1 MVGRGKYVKEQFEYN
16 IEDDNKLRY
25 NDIER
30 AIEDTIALEK
40 LKSESE
46 CIYDLNFKISECDVE
61 GSYVEYIIEDLPVS
75 LYLEGVAFED
85 MLLDAYRVKVPYI
98 TEEGERAMI
107 VYALNEKGEL
117 KMQEET
123 IIGETT
129 HLYVA
134 PEAVNEI
141 IDEQI
146 DEETEKVIYCYS
158 DRYNMSLIYVKT
170 VLNEYLIPFAK
181 ENTLN
186 MDNGKVYTVKQFFKN
201 MNKIFEEK
209 NILGSLE
216 NNGLPYRKIMLWPYI
231 MGISLTGAGVI
242 ATSICM
248 YKLKDRKM

>member
-30 AIEDTIALEK
+30 AIEDTIALGK

-61 GSYVEYIIEDLPVS
+61 GSYVEYPIADLPVS

-107 VYALNEKGEL
+107 VYA
-117 KMQEET
+117 
-123 IIGETT
+123 
-129 HLYVA
+129 
-134 PEAVNEI
+134 
-141 IDEQI
+141 
-146 DEETEKVIYCYS
+146 
-158 DRYNMSLIYVKT
+158 
-170 VLNEYLIPFAK
+170 LNEYLIPFAK

-216 NNGLPYRKIMLWPYI
+216 NNGLPYRKM
-231 MGISLTGAGVI
+231 
-242 ATSICM
+242 
-248 YKLKDRKM
+248 